1 MAQSDQSKQTDFTLR
16 TDFQHDD
23 DGVPP
28 SGEVRPD
35 AIKGIVITVI
45 AAIIAYVLY
54 AFLPF
59 EPYRSNS
66 CDRNSDFGATAC
78 LVYWYS

>member
-54 AFLPF
+54 AFYHLSLWQIKAWHYFHSLVFCGLPK
-59 EPYRSNS
+59 RSM
-66 CDRNSDFGATAC
+66 
-78 LVYWYS
+78 